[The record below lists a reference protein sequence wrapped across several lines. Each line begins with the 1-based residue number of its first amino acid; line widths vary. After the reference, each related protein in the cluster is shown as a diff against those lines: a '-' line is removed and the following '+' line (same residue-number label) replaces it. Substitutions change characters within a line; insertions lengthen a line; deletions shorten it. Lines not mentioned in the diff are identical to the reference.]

1 MQQSKE
7 VLHMLNSGRLDK
19 YNLGRVKTLGKR
31 KVAALRAK
39 HSGVTKT
46 QRVISPD

>member
-1 MQQSKE
+1 MS
-7 VLHMLNSGRLDK
+7 NSGRLDK

-39 HSGVTKT
+39 VLLRFNLT
-46 QRVISPD
+46 V